1 MKMELGKISLPKPY
15 RIPLIVLFCVAILV
29 ASYVFVFSS
38 QFREKGRLSQDLA
51 HTQQEVVRLTIIKN
65 SMPEGRKTY
74 AALQERLQ
82 EAIREMPEQKE
93 IPNLLR
99 QVSLTAQGSRTRIK
113 FFAPKEIQPADFYS
127 ELPFEIKYSGLY
139 HSLGYFFD
147 GVRHMERI
155 VRVTSFSLEA
165 KGTGQKVQLE
175 GSCLAKTY
183 VFQKEPIK
191 SKDSK
196 DKKKDEKNAPAPK

>member
-15 RIPLIVLFCVAILV
+15 RIPLIVLLCVAILV
-29 ASYVFVFSS
+29 ASYLLVFSAL
-38 QFREKGRLSQDLA
+38 FREKGRLEQDLA
-51 HTQQEVVRLTIIKN
+51 HTQQEVARLTIIKN
-65 SMPEGRKTY
+65 SMPEGRKQY

-82 EAIREMPEQKE
+82 EALREMPEQKE
-93 IPNLLR
+93 VPNLLR
-99 QVSLTAQGSRTRIK
+99 QVSITAQGSRTRIK

-147 GVRHMERI
+147 GIRHMERI

-191 SKDSK
+191 PKESK
-196 DKKKDEKNAPAPK
+196 DKKKGEKNAPASK

>member
-15 RIPLIVLFCVAILV
+15 RIPLIVLLCVAILV
-29 ASYVFVFSS
+29 ASYLFLLSD

-51 HTQQEVVRLTIIKN
+51 HTQQEVARLTIIKN
-65 SMPEGRKTY
+65 SMPEGRKQY
-74 AALQERLQ
+74 VALQERLQ

-99 QVSLTAQGSRTRIK
+99 QVSMTAQGSRTRIK

-147 GVRHMERI
+147 GIRHMERI

-183 VFQKEPIK
+183 VFQKEPK
-191 SKDSK
+191 PKESK
-196 DKKKDEKNAPAPK
+196 DKKKDDKNAPAPK

>member
-15 RIPLIVLFCVAILV
+15 RIPLIVLLCVAILV
-29 ASYVFVFSS
+29 ASYFLIFSD
-38 QFREKGRLSQDLA
+38 QFREKGRLSQDRA
-51 HTQQEVVRLTIIKN
+51 HTQHEVARLTIIKD
-65 SMPEGRKTY
+65 SMPEGRKQY

-99 QVSLTAQGSRTRIK
+99 QVSMTAQGSRTRIK

-183 VFQKEPIK
+183 VFQKEPK
-191 SKDSK
+191 PKESK

>member
-15 RIPLIVLFCVAILV
+15 RIPLIVLLCVAILV
-29 ASYVFVFSS
+29 ASYFLIFSD

-51 HTQQEVVRLTIIKN
+51 HTQQEVARLTIIKD
-65 SMPEGRKTY
+65 SMPEGRKQY

-99 QVSLTAQGSRTRIK
+99 QVSMTAQGSRTRIK

-183 VFQKEPIK
+183 VFQKEPK
-191 SKDSK
+191 PKESK